1 MNMWETIAWMV
12 ARAGGFTAYVL
23 LTLAV
28 ALGLALSLRWQ
39 STRWPR
45 LITND
50 LHRFLTLLSLAFV
63 AVHGLAVWLDPFMR
77 FGWTEVL
84 VPFMS
89 HYRPLW
95 MALGIVAGY
104 LALAV
109 WLSTE
114 LRPRIGYAWW
124 RRLHSLAFAV
134 YALATAHGLA
144 TGSDTRTSWALGLY
158 AGSALL
164 VGSLLGVRL
173 LTPVGTQSRAEASA
187 ASGVPRPQGGTR
199 GRTYPKL
206 AGLVALLLL
215 GGVLW
220 TATGPAQP
228 GWNAIANNG
237 QGSGARGVQAATGQT
252 TSSVFAVPFTANVQ
266 GTLTQSQPNATGG
279 VTLRVDTTLSGGAAG
294 AFQVLLQGQPANDG
308 SVAVTAGRVT
318 LAGPGGS
325 PRYQGAL
332 QGLQTDGADVRLRAV
347 LQGPGGRAAPWP
359 EATRGRPPRGLR
371 PREPAG
377 LEAGPRSGLVLQGTL
392 QLTPDGRV
400 GGLVRVTSD

>member
-1 MNMWETIAWMV
+1 MSAWETVAWTV
-12 ARAGGFTAYVL
+12 ARAGGLTAYVL

-28 ALGLALSLRWQ
+28 ALGLALSLRWEAA
-39 STRWPR
+39 RWPR

-50 LHRFLTLLSLAFV
+50 LHRFLTLLSLALV
-63 AVHGLAVWLDPFMR
+63 AVHGPAVWLDPFMR

-124 RRLHSLAFAV
+124 RRLHGLAFAV
-134 YALATAHGLA
+134 YALATVHGLA
-144 TGSDTRTSWALGLY
+144 TGSDTRTPWGLGLY
-158 AGSALL
+158 AGSVLL

-173 LTPVGTQSRAEASA
+173 LTPVGT
-187 ASGVPRPQGGTR
+187 R
-199 GRTYPKL
+199 GRTYPNL
-206 AGLVALLLL
+206 AGLVALLLV

-237 QGSGARGVQAATGQT
+237 QGSGARGGQAATRQKT
-252 TSSVFAVPFTANVQ
+252 DSVFAAPFTANLQ
-266 GTLTQSQPNATGG
+266 GTLTQSQPDATGG
-279 VTLRVDTTLSGGAAG
+279 VILRVDTTLSGGGRGGVPGAPAGAAG
-294 AFQVLLQGQPANDG
+294 ERWERGRDRGPGDAGR
-308 SVAVTAGRVT
+308 AGRVAA
-318 LAGPGGS
+318 LPGHAT
-325 PRYQGAL
+325 GA
-332 QGLQTDGADVRLRAV
+332 ADR
-347 LQGPGGRAAPWP
+347 
-359 EATRGRPPRGLR
+359 
-371 PREPAG
+371 
-377 LEAGPRSGLVLQGTL
+377 
-392 QLTPDGRV
+392 
-400 GGLVRVTSD
+400 

>member
-1 MNMWETIAWMV
+1 MSTWQTVAWTV
-12 ARAGGFTAYVL
+12 ARAGGLTAYVL

-39 STRWPR
+39 ADRWPR

-84 VPFMS
+84 VPLMS

-124 RRLHSLAFAV
+124 RRLHGLAFAV
-134 YALATAHGLA
+134 YALATVHGLA
-144 TGSDTRTSWALGLY
+144 TGSDTRTPWGLGLY

-173 LTPVGTQSRAEASA
+173 LTPVGTH
-187 ASGVPRPQGGTR
+187 
-199 GRTYPKL
+199 GRTYPNL
-206 AGLVALLLL
+206 AGLVALLLV

-228 GWNAIANNG
+228 GWNAIANNE

-252 TSSVFAVPFTANVQ
+252 TGSAFAVPFTANVQ
-266 GTLTQSQPNATGG
+266 GTLSQSQPDATGS
-279 VTLRVDTTLSGGAAG
+279 VALRVDTTLSGGAAG

-332 QGLQTDGADVRLRAV
+332 QGLQSDGAGARLHAV
-347 LQGPGGRAAPWP
+347 LLGPGGRAAPWP
-359 EATRGRPPRGLR
+359 EATRGRS
-371 PREPAG
+371 
-377 LEAGPRSGLVLQGTL
+377 PRSGLVLQGTL
-392 QLTPDGRV
+392 QLTPDERV
-400 GGLVRVTSD
+400 GGVVHVTSGS

>member
-1 MNMWETIAWMV
+1 MSTWETVTWAV

-39 STRWPR
+39 ADRWPR

-124 RRLHSLAFAV
+124 RRLHGLAFAV
-134 YALATAHGLA
+134 YALATVHGLA
-144 TGSDTRTSWALGLY
+144 TGSDTRTSWGLGLY

-187 ASGVPRPQGGTR
+187 ASGVPRPQGGATR
-199 GRTYPKL
+199 GRTYPNL

-252 TSSVFAVPFTANVQ
+252 TGSVFAAPFTANLQ
-266 GTLTQSQPNATGG
+266 GTLTQSQPDATGG

-318 LAGPGGS
+318 LTGPGGS

-332 QGLQTDGADVRLRAV
+332 QGLQTDGTGARLRAA
-347 LQGPGGRAAPWP
+347 LLGPGGRV
-359 EATRGRPPRGLR
+359 
-371 PREPAG
+371 
-377 LEAGPRSGLVLQGTL
+377 LVLQGTL

-400 GGLVRVTSD
+400 GGVVHVTG

>member
-1 MNMWETIAWMV
+1 M
-12 ARAGGFTAYVL
+12 
-23 LTLAV
+23 
-28 ALGLALSLRWQ
+28 RWQ

-45 LITND
+45 LITNE

-84 VPFMS
+84 VPWMS

-124 RRLHSLAFAV
+124 RRLHGLAFAV

-144 TGSDTRTSWALGLY
+144 TGSDTRTAWALGLY
-158 AGSALL
+158 AGSVLL
-164 VGSLLGVRL
+164 VGGLLGVRL
-173 LTPVGTQSRAEASA
+173 LTPVGT
-187 ASGVPRPQGGTR
+187 R
-199 GRTYPKL
+199 GRTYPNL

-220 TATGPAQP
+220 TALGPARP
-228 GWNAIANNG
+228 DWNTIANNG

-252 TSSVFAVPFTANVQ
+252 TGTSSP
-266 GTLTQSQPNATGG
+266 
-279 VTLRVDTTLSGGAAG
+279 
-294 AFQVLLQGQPANDG
+294 
-308 SVAVTAGRVT
+308 
-318 LAGPGGS
+318 S
-325 PRYQGAL
+325 PS
-332 QGLQTDGADVRLRAV
+332 
-347 LQGPGGRAAPWP
+347 
-359 EATRGRPPRGLR
+359 RP
-371 PREPAG
+371 
-377 LEAGPRSGLVLQGTL
+377 
-392 QLTPDGRV
+392 
-400 GGLVRVTSD
+400 TSSAR

>member
-1 MNMWETIAWMV
+1 MSMWETMAWTV

-104 LALAV
+104 LGLAV

-124 RRLHSLAFAV
+124 RRLHGLAFAV
-134 YALATAHGLA
+134 YALATVHGLA

-173 LTPVGTQSRAEASA
+173 LTPVGT
-187 ASGVPRPQGGTR
+187 R
-199 GRTYPKL
+199 GRTYPNL

-237 QGSGARGVQAATGQT
+237 QGSGARGLQAATGQT
-252 TSSVFAVPFTANVQ
+252 TGSVFAVPFTANVQ
-266 GTLTQSQPNATGG
+266 GTLTQSQPDATGG
-279 VTLRVDTTLSGGAAG
+279 VTVRVDTTLSGGAAG

-308 SVAVTAGRVT
+308 SVAVTASRVT

-359 EATRGRPPRGLR
+359 EATRGRS
-371 PREPAG
+371 
-377 LEAGPRSGLVLQGTL
+377 PRSGLVLQGTL

-400 GGLVRVTSD
+400 GGLVRGTSD

>member
-1 MNMWETIAWMV
+1 MSVTTWSTITWTAT
-12 ARAGGFTAYVL
+12 RAGGFTTYVL

-39 STRWPR
+39 SPRWPR

-63 AVHGLAVWLDPFMR
+63 AIHGLAVWLDPFMR

-124 RRLHSLAFAV
+124 RRLHCLAFAV
-134 YALATAHGLA
+134 YALATVHGLA

-173 LTPVGTQSRAEASA
+173 LTPVGR
-187 ASGVPRPQGGTR
+187 R
-199 GRTYPKL
+199 GRTYPNL
-206 AGLVALLLL
+206 AGLVALLLV

-228 GWNAIANNG
+228 GWNTIANNG
-237 QGSGARGVQAATGQT
+237 QGSGARGVQAAIGQT
-252 TSSVFAVPFTANVQ
+252 TGSVFAVPFTAYVQ
-266 GTLTQSQPNATGG
+266 GTLSQSQPNATGG
-279 VTLRVDTTLSGGAAG
+279 VTLRVDTTLSGGAVG
-294 AFQVLLQGQPANDG
+294 AFHMLLHGQPANDG

-318 LAGPGGS
+318 LAGSGGA

-332 QGLQTDGADVRLRAV
+332 QGLQSDGTGARLRAV
-347 LQGPGGRAAPWP
+347 LQAPGGRAAPWL
-359 EATRGRPPRGLR
+359 EATRGRS
-371 PREPAG
+371 
-377 LEAGPRSGLVLQGTL
+377 PRSGLVLQGTL

-400 GGLVRVTSD
+400 GGVVHVTSGS

>member
-1 MNMWETIAWMV
+1 
-12 ARAGGFTAYVL
+12 
-23 LTLAV
+23 
-28 ALGLALSLRWQ
+28 
-39 STRWPR
+39 
-45 LITND
+45 
-50 LHRFLTLLSLAFV
+50 
-63 AVHGLAVWLDPFMR
+63 MR

-84 VPFMS
+84 VPLMS

-124 RRLHSLAFAV
+124 RRLHGLAFAV
-134 YALATAHGLA
+134 YALATVHGLA
-144 TGSDTRTSWALGLY
+144 AGSDTRTPWGLGLY
-158 AGSALL
+158 AGSVLL

-173 LTPVGTQSRAEASA
+173 LTPVGT
-187 ASGVPRPQGGTR
+187 R
-199 GRTYPKL
+199 GRTYPNL

-220 TATGPAQP
+220 TATGPARP

-252 TSSVFAVPFTANVQ
+252 TGSVFAAPFTANLQ
-266 GTLTQSQPNATGG
+266 GTLTQSQPDATGG
-279 VTLRVDTTLSGGAAG
+279 VTVRVDTTLTGGAAG
-294 AFQVLLQGQPANDG
+294 TFQVLLQGQLANNG

-318 LAGPGGS
+318 LVGPGGS

-332 QGLQTDGADVRLRAV
+332 QGLQADGADARLRAV

-377 LEAGPRSGLVLQGTL
+377 LEAGPRSGLVVQGTL

-400 GGLVRVTSD
+400 SGLVHVTSG

>member
-1 MNMWETIAWMV
+1 MSRWETVAWTV
-12 ARAGGFTAYVL
+12 ARAGGFTAYIL

-39 STRWPR
+39 SPRWPR
-45 LITND
+45 LLTND

-63 AVHGLAVWLDPFMR
+63 AIHGLAVWLDPFMR
-77 FGWTEVL
+77 FGWMEVL
-84 VPFMS
+84 VPLMS
-89 HYRPLW
+89 HYRSLW

-124 RRLHSLAFAV
+124 RRLHALAFAI
-134 YALATAHGLA
+134 YALATVHGLA
-144 TGSDTRTSWALGLY
+144 TGSDTRTAWALGLY

-173 LTPVGTQSRAEASA
+173 LTPVGT
-187 ASGVPRPQGGTR
+187 R
-199 GRTYPKL
+199 GRAYPNL
-206 AGLVALLLL
+206 ASLVALLLL

-237 QGSGARGVQAATGQT
+237 QGSGARGVQAATGPT
-252 TSSVFAVPFTANVQ
+252 TGGVFAAPFTANVQ
-266 GTLTQSQPNATGG
+266 GTLTQNQPDAAGG

-318 LAGPGGS
+318 LAGPGG
-325 PRYQGAL
+325 GAAL
-332 QGLQTDGADVRLRAV
+332 PGRATGAAERWRGGAPARRAART
-347 LQGPGGRAAPWP
+347 GRAAP
-359 EATRGRPPRGLR
+359 
-371 PREPAG
+371 
-377 LEAGPRSGLVLQGTL
+377 
-392 QLTPDGRV
+392 
-400 GGLVRVTSD
+400 